1 MNSVDR
7 FKKRK
12 KIIGSISVYESVDEE
27 LVNEFL
33 NSEINKSKVE
43 ASFKIVDEHYDFKYD
58 FTVSKD
64 EAKEFLEQFKKDFN
78 QERFDKLVID
88 CRKEVINSIVT
99 PFGLGKIVAAYDKD
113 GGNVTTTHNFE
124 KGITATNEDK
134 DRYNEW
140 QNSVNNKV
148 DRTIHDEVKDKWK
161 KDTYQA
167 MVNGES
173 VIDGYTGK
181 TLGQKTNNR
190 IDKNVSIHGEHITA
204 VSEIEKDARN
214 HLFADGKTASERLQ
228 DRANLSGNENNLT
241 LIEGGMNS
249 SKNDADLKEWKNSK
263 VSKKHAEETGNPDMT
278 NAEYYNLD
286 DKRIKEA
293 YDKSK
298 NFITKTQL
306 KKQVIKQGKE
316 LVSTGALESAKMGI
330 QQAIGLIMSEFF
342 TALFDEIL
350 DIYKNGFSNGFE
362 DDRFFSVLKE
372 RIIRIAKKIQAKWK
386 DVVVAFKD
394 GLLSG
399 FISNF
404 VTTMVNIFATT
415 WKRFVRIIREG
426 IFSLFKAIKILIFPP
441 EDLTFTD
448 VMHEA
453 KKIIATGLMVSLGV
467 LLEEAVSNFFKG
479 IPFSNILT
487 SVFVGAL
494 TGIAITM
501 TVYYIDK
508 KKNDKDAINQMIKE
522 TDEKF
527 ENVEMLLN
535 KLSLY

>member
-1 MNSVDR
+1 MFNFNKDKTKYELLPLNKGSNSETSHIFVNGFMSDEKEEYKAIDWQNGLER
-7 FKKRK
+7 FIKSSDKKFIYKWESSFDYSKLKNHIPFKNGFKHEMK
-12 KIIGSISVYESVDEE
+12 KIKHLLPLGASLSTVTRLNPFMILPTSFSSFCLEEWKISKENSIKYGLSLAE
-27 LVNEFL
+27 
-33 NSEINKSKVE
+33 EINTL
-43 ASFKIVDEHYDFKYD
+43 KI
-58 FTVSKD
+58 S
-64 EAKEFLEQFKKDFN
+64 N
-78 QERFDKLVID
+78 DKIYLYAHSLGVNLV
-88 CRKEVINSIVT
+88 
-99 PFGLGKIVAAYDKD
+99 
-113 GGNVTTTHNFE
+113 
-124 KGITATNEDK
+124 
-134 DRYNEW
+134 
-140 QNSVNNKV
+140 
-148 DRTIHDEVKDKWK
+148 
-161 KDTYQA
+161 
-167 MVNGES
+167 
-173 VIDGYTGK
+173 
-181 TLGQKTNNR
+181 
-190 IDKNVSIHGEHITA
+190 KN
-204 VSEIEKDARN
+204 
-214 HLFADGKTASERLQ
+214 
-228 DRANLSGNENNLT
+228 T
-241 LIEGGMNS
+241 LIELGKQNIFVEKVFLFGGASCN
-249 SKNDADLKEWKNSK
+249 KNKKEWKNSK